1 MALTQGT
8 LNKSFVSAIAF
19 LDQREINPNLID
31 QARDKEFTDIMKLVG
46 RYKPTKVPIYNFFVN
61 NDVFQLATISSISS
75 GNGTAAIT
83 VILTAGTSGFARPG
97 DLIRSSN
104 ANMVGQVGYVKTVTQ
119 ASAGDTL
126 VIWSV
131 NNTPL
136 YATGNDTISFFSG
149 AYGEGSSNPPSIKY
163 PQIRYIN
170 QVQIFREYDSITD
183 IQKVSRVETIVKGQP
198 YYSVYQHI
206 QKLISLQGQISAAMI
221 AGQQSVTLFSDTNPY
236 LVDSSGN
243 AVQTTMGL
251 DQYATT
257 YGASTAVASIG
268 TLALSDLNNMQ
279 DAFLANK
286 APMEQMGFCGS
297 KARRPWDTFFK
308 NLGSAGVTSVRLII
322 DGKETNLMVDRVSYG
337 DFDLKLIHLPI
348 INHPQLMS
356 YTVMPDIVGSIYFVP
371 MDKVQVVGGGM
382 EPRLQIRYLEKPHLG
397 GNSFSN
403 GIITETITGM
413 LAPYPTSSTSVLNAD
428 WWTNQGLEALGVK
441 HFQKFRIA

>member
-8 LNKSFVSAIAF
+8 LNKQFVSAIAF

-46 RYKPTKVPIYNFFVN
+46 RYKPTKVPIYNYFVN
-61 NDVFQLATISSISS
+61 ADIFQLATVSSVSS

-83 VILTAGTSGFARPG
+83 IVLTAGTSGFARQG

-136 YATGNDTISFFSG
+136 YATGTDTITFFSG

-163 PQIRYIN
+163 PQTRYIN

-206 QKLISLQGQISAAMI
+206 NKLISLQGQISAAML
-221 AGQQSVTLFSDTNPY
+221 AGQQSSTLFSDTNPY
-236 LVDSSGN
+236 LTDSSGN
-243 AVQTTMGL
+243 PVQTTMGL
-251 DQYATT
+251 DQYTTT

-268 TLALSDLNNMQ
+268 TLTLSDLNNML

-286 APMEQMGFCGS
+286 APMEQMGFVGS
-297 KARRPWDTFFK
+297 KARRPWDTYFK
-308 NLGSAGVTSVRLII
+308 NLGSSGVTSVRLII
-322 DGKETNLMVDRVSYG
+322 DGKEVGMEVDRVEYG

-348 INHPQLMS
+348 LNHPFLMPYS
-356 YTVMPDIVGSIYFVP
+356 VMPDIVGSIYFQP

-382 EPRLQIRYLEKPHLG
+382 EPRLQIRYLEKPHMG

-403 GIITETITGM
+403 GIITETVTGM
-413 LAPYPTSSTSVLNAD
+413 LAPYPTSSQSVLNAD

>member
-1 MALTQGT
+1 MSLSQGI
-8 LNKSFVSAIAF
+8 LNKQYVSAIAF

-46 RYKPTKVPIYNFFVN
+46 RYKPTKVPIYNYFVN
-61 NDVFQLATISSISS
+61 ADIFQLGTISSVTS
-75 GNGTAAIT
+75 GSGTAAGT
-83 VILTAGTSGFARPG
+83 VVLTQGTSGFARPG

-104 ANMVGQVGYVKTVTQ
+104 PNMIGQVGYVKTVTS

-136 YATGNDTISFFSG
+136 YFTANDTITFFSG

-170 QVQIFREYDSITD
+170 QVQIFREFDSITD

-206 QKLISLQGQISAAMI
+206 NKLTSLQGQISAAMLV
-221 AGQQSVTLFSDTNPY
+221 GQQSSTLFSDANPY
-236 LVDSSGN
+236 LTDSNGN

-251 DQYATT
+251 DQYTTT
-257 YGASTAVASIG
+257 YGASTSVATLG
-268 TLALSDLNNMQ
+268 TLALSDLNNML

-286 APMEQMGFCGS
+286 APLEQMGFVGS
-297 KARRPWDTFFK
+297 KARRVWDTYFK
-308 NLGSAGVTSVRLII
+308 NLGSSGVTSVRLII
-322 DGKETNLMVDRVSYG
+322 DGKEINMMVDRVEYG
-337 DFDLKLIHLPI
+337 DADLKLVKLPI
-348 INHPQLMS
+348 FNHPYLMPYS
-356 YTVMPDIVGSIYFVP
+356 VMPDVVGSVYFQP

-413 LAPYPTSSTSVLNAD
+413 LAPYPTNSTSVLNAD

-441 HFQKFRIA
+441 HFQKFRLV

>member
-8 LNKSFVSAIAF
+8 LNKQFVSAIAF

-46 RYKPTKVPIYNFFVN
+46 RYKPTKVPIYNYFVN
-61 NDVFQLATISSISS
+61 NDVFQIATISSVSS
-75 GNGTAAIT
+75 GDGTAAVT
-83 VILTAGTSGFARPG
+83 VVLTSGTSGFARPG
-97 DLIRSSN
+97 DLMRSSN

-136 YATGNDTISFFSG
+136 YATALDTITFFSG

-198 YYSVYQHI
+198 YYAVYQHI

-236 LVDSSGN
+236 LTDSAGN

-251 DQYATT
+251 DQYTTT
-257 YGASTAVASIG
+257 YGASTAVATTG
-268 TLALSDLNNMQ
+268 TLVIGDLNNML

-286 APMEQMGFCGS
+286 APMEQMGFVGS
-297 KARRPWDTFFK
+297 KARRPWDTYFK
-308 NLGSAGVTSVRLII
+308 NLGSSGVTSVRLII
-322 DGKETNLMVDRVSYG
+322 DGKETNMEVDRVEYG

-348 INHPQLMS
+348 LNHPQLMPYS
-356 YTVMPDIVGSIYFVP
+356 VMPDIVGSIYFVP

-403 GIITETITGM
+403 GIITETVTGM